1 MTRYSIPAQT
11 PPQNGFGL
19 STDDRQ
25 PEVESVDW
33 ESRMSRLVGFEEESS
48 SDTQGSEDSATPP
61 ESLSLPQEVQTKQ
74 ALSSNPFAKLALV
87 GAATLAIVLVGGVF
101 LSKLM
106 SSSNQKP
113 KNIISAPVQER
124 PTNESISQQ
133 MEAQVDTLKTKLALT
148 EQAQMVKAAQEQ
160 LRIAKSTPT
169 VALQQPSVRQKVI
182 PTPPPTAYVPR
193 TVTVERIIRVPASQP
208 SLSPQLPV
216 VNPTQP
222 LVSVTPPSPPS
233 PFEEWAKLAK
243 LGSYGQVNPSNQPT
257 SNIATLEPVNTKP
270 PQQQE
275 TPNPNPDNNPEQ
287 TPQTSQP
294 ENPAIAQA
302 QPQGQKSVAIGSSAK
317 AVLAT
322 AIFGETSNKSGGGG
336 GGGGDAGEA
345 KNLSVVIR
353 LKEPLKSTD
362 GTVALPANTEF
373 LAEIGSLSEQ
383 GLLQMNVVKV
393 ISQNNGNPIE
403 RSLPSNAIL
412 LRGVEGKPLI
422 ANKFPGQSSSIASMD
437 AGLFVLGGLGKA
449 AELINRPDTKVLPL
463 YGGNLSNIDSS
474 GNPIEN
480 GNNGNGNGNGNGYI
494 SGYTTITE
502 NRRNLLA
509 GVAEGG
515 FNSVVPQIA
524 QRNQQAIAQ
533 MSQQG
538 GVWFLP
544 AGTNIEIYVNQAT
557 QF

>member
-11 PPQNGFGL
+11 PPQNGFTL
-19 STDDRQ
+19 TTDDRQ

-48 SDTQGSEDSATPP
+48 SSDTEGSEDSATPP
-61 ESLSLPQEVQTKQ
+61 EPLSQPQDVQTKQ
-74 ALSSNPFAKLALV
+74 ALSSNPFAKLGLV

-101 LSKLM
+101 LSQLM

-113 KNIISAPVQER
+113 KTIVSPPVQEQ
-124 PTNESISQQ
+124 PTDESISQQ

-148 EQAQMVKAAQEQ
+148 EQAQMVRAAQQQ

-169 VALQQPSVRQKVI
+169 VTLQQPSVRQKAI
-182 PTPPPTAYVPR
+182 PTPSPTAYVPR
-193 TVTVERIIRVPASQP
+193 TVTVERIIRVPAYQP
-208 SLSPQLPV
+208 SRSPQPPV

-222 LVSVTPPSPPS
+222 VVNVTPPTPPS
-233 PFEEWAKLAK
+233 PFEEWARLAK
-243 LGSYGQVNPSNQPT
+243 LGSYGQVNASNQPT
-257 SNIATLEPVNTKP
+257 SNIATLEPATNAQ
-270 PQQQE
+270 PQQE
-275 TPNPNPDNNPEQ
+275 ATNPNPEQ
-287 TPQTSQP
+287 NTPQP
-294 ENPAIAQA
+294 ENSAVSQA
-302 QPQGQKSVAIGSSAK
+302 QPQGQKSVAVGSSAK

-336 GGGGDAGEA
+336 DAEEA
-345 KNLSVVIR
+345 KNVFVIR
-353 LKEPLKSTD
+353 LKEALKSTD
-362 GTVALPANTEF
+362 GAIALPANTEF

-393 ISQNNGNPIE
+393 ISQNNGNPTE
-403 RSLPSNAIL
+403 QSLPNNAII
-412 LRGVEGKPLI
+412 LRGTQGKPLI
-422 ANKFPGQSSSIASMD
+422 ANKYPGQSSSIASMD
-437 AGLFVLGGLGKA
+437 AGLFVLGGIAKA
-449 AELINRPDTKVLPL
+449 AELVNRPDTKVVPL
-463 YGGNLSNIDSS
+463 YGGGNYSNLDSN

-480 GNNGNGNGNGNGYI
+480 DTNDTNGTNGTNGTKYPI
-494 SGYTTITE
+494 GYTTITE

-515 FNSVVPQIA
+515 MNSVVPQIA

>member
-11 PPQNGFGL
+11 PPQNGFTL
-19 STDDRQ
+19 TTDDRQ

-48 SDTQGSEDSATPP
+48 SSDTEGSEDSATPP
-61 ESLSLPQEVQTKQ
+61 EPLSQPQDVQTKQ
-74 ALSSNPFAKLALV
+74 ALSSNPFAKLGLV

-101 LSKLM
+101 LSQLM

-113 KNIISAPVQER
+113 KTIVSPPVQEQ
-124 PTNESISQQ
+124 PTDESISQQ

-148 EQAQMVKAAQEQ
+148 EQAQMVRAAQQQ

-169 VALQQPSVRQKVI
+169 VTLQQPSVRQKAI
-182 PTPPPTAYVPR
+182 PTPSPTAYVPR
-193 TVTVERIIRVPASQP
+193 TVTVERIIRVPAYQP
-208 SLSPQLPV
+208 SRSPQPPF

-222 LVSVTPPSPPS
+222 VVNVTPPTPPS
-233 PFEEWAKLAK
+233 PFEEWARLAK

-257 SNIATLEPVNTKP
+257 SNIATLEPATNAQ
-270 PQQQE
+270 PQQE
-275 TPNPNPDNNPEQ
+275 ATNPNPEQ
-287 TPQTSQP
+287 NTPQP
-294 ENPAIAQA
+294 ENSAVSQA
-302 QPQGQKSVAIGSSAK
+302 QPQGQKSVAVGSSAK

-322 AIFGETSNKSGGGG
+322 AIFGETNNKSGGGG
-336 GGGGDAGEA
+336 DADEA
-345 KNLSVVIR
+345 KNVSFVIR

-393 ISQNNGNPIE
+393 ISHNDGNPTE
-403 RSLPSNAIL
+403 RSLPNNAII
-412 LRGVEGKPLI
+412 LRGTQGKPLI
-422 ANKFPGQSSSIASMD
+422 ANKYPGQSSSIASMD
-437 AGLFVLGGLGKA
+437 AGLFVLGGIAKA
-449 AELINRPDTKVLPL
+449 AELVNRPDTKVVPL
-463 YGGNLSNIDSS
+463 YGGGNYSNLDSN

-480 GNNGNGNGNGNGYI
+480 DTNDTNGTNGTNGTKYPI
-494 SGYTTITE
+494 GYTTITE

-515 FNSVVPQIA
+515 MNSVVPQIA

>member
-11 PPQNGFGL
+11 PPQNGFTL
-19 STDDRQ
+19 TTDDRQ

-48 SDTQGSEDSATPP
+48 SSDTEGSEDSATPP
-61 ESLSLPQEVQTKQ
+61 EPLSQPQEVQTKQ
-74 ALSSNPFAKLALV
+74 ALSSNPFAKLGLV

-101 LSKLM
+101 LSQLM
-106 SSSNQKP
+106 SGSNQKP
-113 KNIISAPVQER
+113 KTIVAPPVQEQ
-124 PTNESISQQ
+124 PTDESISQQ

-148 EQAQMVKAAQEQ
+148 EQAQMVRAAQQQ

-169 VALQQPSVRQKVI
+169 VTLQQPSVRQKAI

-193 TVTVERIIRVPASQP
+193 TVTVERIIRVPAYQP
-208 SLSPQLPV
+208 SRSPQPPV

-222 LVSVTPPSPPS
+222 VVNVTPPTPPS
-233 PFEEWAKLAK
+233 PFEEWARLAK

-257 SNIATLEPVNTKP
+257 SNIATLEPATNAQ
-270 PQQQE
+270 PQQE
-275 TPNPNPDNNPEQ
+275 ATNPNPEQ
-287 TPQTSQP
+287 NTPQP
-294 ENPAIAQA
+294 ENSAVSQA
-302 QPQGQKSVAIGSSAK
+302 QPQGQKSVAVGSSAK

-336 GGGGDAGEA
+336 DAEEA
-345 KNLSVVIR
+345 KNVFVIR
-353 LKEPLKSTD
+353 LKEALKSTD
-362 GTVALPANTEF
+362 GAIALPANTEF

-393 ISQNNGNPIE
+393 ISQNNGNPTE
-403 RSLPSNAIL
+403 QSLPNNAII
-412 LRGVEGKPLI
+412 LRGTQGKPLI

-437 AGLFVLGGLGKA
+437 AGLFVLGGIAKA
-449 AELINRPDTKVLPL
+449 AELVNRPDTKLVP
-463 YGGNLSNIDSS
+463 YSITSTSSNPTENDPNNTNTNTSS
-474 GNPIEN
+474 GLVSE
-480 GNNGNGNGNGNGYI
+480 
-494 SGYTTITE
+494 TD
-502 NRRNLLA
+502 NRRNLGAAVL
-509 GVAEGG
+509 EGG
-515 FNSVVPQIA
+515 MNSVVPQIA

>member
-1 MTRYSIPAQT
+1 MTRYSTPAQT
-11 PPQNGFGL
+11 PPQNGFTL
-19 STDDRQ
+19 TTDDRQ

-48 SDTQGSEDSATPP
+48 SSDTEESEDSATPP
-61 ESLSLPQEVQTKQ
+61 ESLSLPQDVQTKQ
-74 ALSSNPFAKLALV
+74 ALSSNPFAKLGLV

-101 LSKLM
+101 LSQLM
-106 SSSNQKP
+106 SGSNQKP
-113 KNIISAPVQER
+113 KTIVSPPVQEQ
-124 PTNESISQQ
+124 PTDESISQQ
-133 MEAQVDTLKTKLALT
+133 MEGQIDTLKTKLALT
-148 EQAQMVKAAQEQ
+148 EQAQIVKAAQQQ

-208 SLSPQLPV
+208 SLSPQPPV

-222 LVSVTPPSPPS
+222 VVNVTPPTPPS
-233 PFEEWAKLAK
+233 PFEEWARLAK

-257 SNIATLEPVNTKP
+257 SNIATLEPATNAQ
-270 PQQQE
+270 PQQE
-275 TPNPNPDNNPEQ
+275 ATNPNPDPNPEQ
-287 TPQTSQP
+287 TSQTPQQD
-294 ENPAIAQA
+294 NPAVSQA
-302 QPQGQKSVAIGSSAK
+302 QPQGQKSVAVGSSAK

-336 GGGGDAGEA
+336 DADEA
-345 KNLSVVIR
+345 KNVFVIR

-362 GTVALPANTEF
+362 GAIALPANTEF

-393 ISQNNGNPIE
+393 ISQNNGNPTE
-403 RSLPSNAIL
+403 RSLPNNAII
-412 LRGVEGKPLI
+412 LRGTQGKPLI
-422 ANKFPGQSSSIASMD
+422 ANKFPSQSSSIASMD
-437 AGLFVLGGLGKA
+437 AGLFVLGGIAKA
-449 AELINRPDTKVLPL
+449 AELVNRPDTKLLPL
-463 YGGNLSNIDSS
+463 YGGY
-474 GNPIEN
+474 
-480 GNNGNGNGNGNGYI
+480 GNNVVPSGDNSDNGDNSANNPNNGVVT
-494 SGYTTITE
+494 GYTTVTE
-502 NRRNLLA
+502 NRRNLAA
-509 GVAEGG
+509 GVLEGG
-515 FNSVVPQIA
+515 MNSVVPQIA

-544 AGTNIEIYVNQAT
+544 AGTNIEIYVNQPT

>member
-1 MTRYSIPAQT
+1 MTRYSIPAET
-11 PPQNGFGL
+11 PPQNGFTL
-19 STDDRQ
+19 TTDDRQ

-48 SDTQGSEDSATPP
+48 SSDIQGSEDSATPP
-61 ESLSLPQEVQTKQ
+61 EPLSLPQEVQTKQ
-74 ALSSNPFAKLALV
+74 ALSSNPFAKLGLV

-101 LSKLM
+101 LSQLM
-106 SSSNQKP
+106 SGNNQKP
-113 KNIISAPVQER
+113 KTIVSPPVQEQ
-124 PTNESISQQ
+124 PTDESISQQ
-133 MEAQVDTLKTKLALT
+133 MAAQVDTLKTKLALT
-148 EQAQMVKAAQEQ
+148 EQAQMVKDAQQQ

-169 VALQQPSVRQKVI
+169 VALRQPSVSQKAI

-208 SLSPQLPV
+208 SRSPQLPV
-216 VNPTQP
+216 VTPNTQP
-222 LVSVTPPSPPS
+222 PNTQTVVNITPPSPPS
-233 PFEEWAKLAK
+233 PFAEWARLAK

-257 SNIATLEPVNTKP
+257 SNIATLEPATNAQ
-270 PQQQE
+270 PQQE
-275 TPNPNPDNNPEQ
+275 ATNPNPEQ
-287 TPQTSQP
+287 NTPQP
-294 ENPAIAQA
+294 AENSAVSQA
-302 QPQGQKSVAIGSSAK
+302 QPQGEKSVAVGSSAK

-322 AIFGETSNKSGGGG
+322 AIFGETTNKSGGGG
-336 GGGGDAGEA
+336 DADEA
-345 KNLSVVIR
+345 KNVFVIR

-393 ISQNNGNPIE
+393 ISQNNGNRTE
-403 RSLPSNAIL
+403 QSLPNNAII
-412 LRGVEGKPLI
+412 LRGTQGKPLI
-422 ANKFPGQSSSIASMD
+422 ANKYPGQSSSIASMD
-437 AGLFVLGGLGKA
+437 AGLFVLGGIGKA
-449 AELINRPDTKVLPL
+449 AELVNRSDSEYQYPTINPTTNPD
-463 YGGNLSNIDSS
+463 GSS
-474 GNPIEN
+474 N
-480 GNNGNGNGNGNGYI
+480 GNVTSAYPI
-494 SGYTTITE
+494 LVTK
-502 NRRNLLA
+502 NRRNLGAAVL
-509 GVAEGG
+509 EGG
-515 FNSVVPQIA
+515 MNSVVPQIA